1 MEILNDRTEKLELT
15 YPCSWSYKLIAGEKE
30 ALEQAIR
37 DVIDEREHKLTHS
50 KNSKGGKYISMNL
63 DLLVHNEDHRAS
75 ARRRVSYPIQ
85 GVLPRTCSI
94 YTFGFILSQYL

>member
-1 MEILNDRTEKLELT
+1 MEILNDRTDKVNGKAREGDLGQKLELT

-30 ALEQAIR
+30 ALKQAIR

-63 DLLVHNEDHRAS
+63 DLLVHNEDDRNFIYEALRAHQN
-75 ARRRVSYPIQ
+75 IKM
-85 GVLPRTCSI
+85 VL
-94 YTFGFILSQYL
+94 